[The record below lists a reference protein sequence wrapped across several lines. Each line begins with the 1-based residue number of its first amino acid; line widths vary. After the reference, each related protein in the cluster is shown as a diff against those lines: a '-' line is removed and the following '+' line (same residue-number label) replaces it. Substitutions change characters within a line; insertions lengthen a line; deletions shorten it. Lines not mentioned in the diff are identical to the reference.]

1 MKELKLS
8 QWMNSITYN
17 KNNLLKDDNE
27 LITQYKPYII
37 NKCLAAYPDC
47 ILLVNEMNLNSNLDS
62 DMQYNFYINIIRK
75 KRRYNPWVNKD
86 KIDHLDNVKIYY
98 NYSTSKALKALEIL
112 TKDELQFINEKLDT
126 GGFK

>member
-112 TKDELQFINEKLDT
+112 TKDELQFINEKLDI

>member
-1 MKELKLS
+1 
-8 QWMNSITYN
+8 MNSITYN